1 MKTTIKSK
9 IPASLG
15 IWLITSVCIAF
26 GVETECLAKIPL
38 GTKPPRLVL
47 SGGNGGQIDGKPW
60 DSWTLQDKLWLM
72 FYVDPDKRDEN
83 LEFEKAIKEGDFDH
97 SKVKS
102 VGMINFAATWLP
114 DMVLAS
120 SLKAK
125 QKDYPETVYVKDL
138 SKRAVSTW
146 QLEDDAYNFLI
157 FDTKGQLIYSKSGRI
172 SPAETKEIVSLIK
185 KNIP

>member
-1 MKTTIKSK
+1 MRTIIKSS
-9 IPASLG
+9 ISLRSRVWFILASSL
-15 IWLITSVCIAF
+15 AF
-26 GVETECLAKIPL
+26 ATENQSFAKIPL

-47 SGGNGGQIDGKPW
+47 SGGNGGQMDGKPW

-138 SKRAVSTW
+138 SKKAVSVW

-157 FDTKGQLIYSKSGRI
+157 FDKKGQLLYSKSGKI
-172 SPAETKEIVSLIK
+172 SPAETKEVVDLIK
-185 KNIP
+185 KNLP